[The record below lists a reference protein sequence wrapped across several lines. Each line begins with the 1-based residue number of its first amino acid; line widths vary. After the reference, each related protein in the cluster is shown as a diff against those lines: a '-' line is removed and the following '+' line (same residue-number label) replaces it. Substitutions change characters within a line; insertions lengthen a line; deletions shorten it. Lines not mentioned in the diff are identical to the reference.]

1 MRLVLLALAV
11 ILSGCKDKVEQQDP
25 TPPVAAQNVEVPVD
39 KVILHFRQEE
49 GKKSFEK
56 IYVLKPD
63 GSIVVT
69 TRELRGEKLV
79 PDGGS
84 AKPLTNAKQVEQIK
98 LGIKEGK
105 IKLEDVAS
113 HRVWIR
119 KGSASAISYA
129 ISSPGKSDPHELS
142 HEENEEMQSLRE
154 YVLSMI

>member
-1 MRLVLLALAV
+1 MRLFLLALAV
-11 ILSGCKDKVEQQDP
+11 ILSGCKTKTEP
-25 TPPVAAQNVEVPVD
+25 EATPPAPTQNDQVPVD

-56 IYVLKPD
+56 IFVLKPD

-84 AKPLTNAKQVEQIK
+84 AKPIKDAKQIEKIK
-98 LGIKEGK
+98 QGINQGK
-105 IKLEDVAS
+105 IKLEDVAT

-119 KGSASAISYA
+119 KGSASAVSYA
-129 ISSPGKSDPHELS
+129 VSDPGAAGPHELS